1 MLATL
6 QTVAS
11 VIRSVVCEILLRDIE
26 ALVERYLL
34 KTRKVDIV
42 IQIDFIFVLL
52 LSHFSRA
59 LRGCTG
65 TMMWSMSIKQMMR
78 NWEVHKKLC

>member
-1 MLATL
+1 MLGTL

-34 KTRKVDIV
+34 KTRKVD
-42 IQIDFIFVLL
+42 VLL
-52 LSHFSRA
+52 VVVLWRHY
-59 LRGCTG
+59 
-65 TMMWSMSIKQMMR
+65 
-78 NWEVHKKLC
+78 